1 MAMTLRLDDDHERA
15 LAALA
20 EAYGVSKHEAT
31 LRAIA
36 EAAARHAHTAR
47 VSELSA
53 AGRQRYSDLLERLG
67 R

>member
-20 EAYGVSKHEAT
+20 KAYGVSKHEAT

-47 VSELSA
+47 VSELST
-53 AGRQRYSDLLERLG
+53 AGRERYADLLERLG